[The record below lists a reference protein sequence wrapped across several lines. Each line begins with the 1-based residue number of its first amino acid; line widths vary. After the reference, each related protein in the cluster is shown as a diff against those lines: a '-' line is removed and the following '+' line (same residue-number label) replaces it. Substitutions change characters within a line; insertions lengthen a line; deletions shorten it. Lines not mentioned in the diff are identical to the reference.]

1 MPEKDVT
8 ARELSSGGMYV
19 LRVWG
24 LGFRIQGSG
33 VRVYIYHT
41 VRSEQVLLPIPNILL
56 YHVKRGRNG
65 FGLRFQ
71 GLGCRFKLRRRWKKA
86 CFANPVEVENSL

>member
-1 MPEKDVT
+1 M
-8 ARELSSGGMYV
+8 

-33 VRVYIYHT
+33 VRVYIYNT
-41 VRSEQVLLPIPNILL
+41 VRSEQALLHILNILL

-65 FGLRFQ
+65 FGFRFQ
-71 GLGCRFKLRRRWKKA
+71 GLGCRFKLRCRWKKA
-86 CFANPVEVENSL
+86 CLANPVEVEDSL